1 LEVEMSENLAEQVI
15 RPTYEQIVGSI
26 RHSGVQELLR
36 RAQED
41 ERRMDREL
49 ERIEAD
55 EDLNDEARQRR
66 AQELIDRYSPKISEA
81 YRSAKEKVEASAENS
96 YRFSLPFPEG
106 KTFAQARA
114 KDATE
119 LLAIQSEAEAIS
131 QRIAGK
137 SLQEATK
144 AVSRNPAD
152 RGIGQTAS
160 RTADALRKEFD
171 RAMSDGGI
179 EGRVR
184 AMAVQR
190 VYDSLGVPLD
200 QVVDHHRTDTHRR
213 ALEDARRFEQAA
225 FALPSGKKPR
235 QNPFG
240 ARRSSVGRLG
250 TYSSTK
256 KAVVGGGRPQ
266 PFQKKNRRRAWK

>member
-1 LEVEMSENLAEQVI
+1 M
-15 RPTYEQIVGSI
+15 
-26 RHSGVQELLR
+26 QEILR
-36 RAQED
+36 RVQED

-49 ERIEAD
+49 QRIEAD

-66 AQELIDRYSPKISEA
+66 AQELIDSYSPTISEA
-81 YRSAKEKVEASAENS
+81 YRSAKEKVETSAENS

-114 KDATE
+114 KDTTE
-119 LLAIQSEAEAIS
+119 LLAVQGEAEGIS

-137 SLQEATK
+137 SLEEATK
-144 AVSRNPAD
+144 AASRNPRD
-152 RGIGQTAS
+152 KGIRETSDPTIG
-160 RTADALRKEFD
+160 ALRREFD

-190 VYDSLGVPLD
+190 VCDSLGVSLD

-235 QNPFG
+235 QNPFEP
-240 ARRSSVGRLG
+240 RRGSTKRLG
-250 TYSSTK
+250 TYSSGNN
-256 KAVVGGGRPQ
+256 AVVGGAAAAQ
-266 PFQKKNRRRAWK
+266 KIFQKNNRRRAWK